1 VAVGKQISDKIYV
14 TQEFGTSAAGNTLR
28 VSYQLARRWS
38 LRTESGDTDAIDLF
52 FTISF
57 D

>member
-1 VAVGKQISDKIYV
+1 V